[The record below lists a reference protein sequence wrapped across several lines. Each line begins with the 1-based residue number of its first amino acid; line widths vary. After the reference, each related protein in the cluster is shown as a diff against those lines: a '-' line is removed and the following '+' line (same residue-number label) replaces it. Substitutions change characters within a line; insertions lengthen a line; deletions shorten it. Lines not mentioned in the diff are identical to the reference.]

1 MQTGIAP
8 MLDLISALER
18 DSEEVLR
25 NEDVEAVHRIR
36 VASRRL
42 RAALTAFRS
51 ALPEE
56 DLKRWRE
63 AVKGITTLLGEARDL
78 DVQIEFL
85 DRFRRKVK
93 KEQERGIEQLL
104 ASKRE
109 ARLRLQPELVAS
121 LGRLKREATLD
132 PLRSF
137 LQAELKEGRSM
148 DLAKMEARR
157 MASRRIAKRVEG
169 LLELQWCVCL
179 PEEILAHHQMRIAAK
194 RLRYTLETFQPA
206 YYDAFKKPIAK
217 VRKLQDL
224 LGDMHD
230 CDVWIQHIEGLGN
243 GPETP
248 AFGAEARPGLQALL
262 SDRRSRRRQRY
273 RRFVEA
279 WEALVKADF
288 FDLLVSRAEQI
299 GPEREPL
306 GELERAV
313 EEGRL
318 VLLGDVHGN
327 LQALEAVIEH
337 AKGQEAGVFL
347 CTGDLVGYGAE
358 PEAVVKLVQKMAML
372 TVVGNFDLKTLRTLP
387 DLERSAG
394 GKRMAFTWTSA
405 HLSDG
410 AKSYLRSLPHELR
423 FRLLGRRFLIAHG
436 SPDSMDEHLG
446 PETPKKRLRELARV
460 AKADVVIVGHSHRP
474 FTRGVDE
481 TLFINPGSVGRQDDG
496 DPRAAYAI
504 LDLNSLAVEQ
514 YRIDYDLESAVEGIV
529 RNGLPEEFGQMLR
542 YGRSFEYLAASAPSE
557 PMDRGQ
563 ISEKLKAVEHVA
575 RSIHDDGG
583 HSEQVRRLSAQLFD
597 RLASLHN
604 LKAKDRYWLEAAAL
618 LHDVGWVEGQR
629 AHHKTSLRIILEEE
643 GLPFNK
649 RERRLVGS
657 IARYHRKALPNE
669 NHAHFHVLDE
679 EDRKR
684 VEMLAAML
692 RLADGLDATHRSV
705 VREVDCALQANK
717 AIFICHCQGD
727 HLREE
732 GEVRQKTD
740 LFEKAFARP
749 AEFEWREAE

>member
-1 MQTGIAP
+1 

-18 DSEEVLR
+18 DIDEVLR
-25 NEDVEAVHRIR
+25 DEDVEAVHRMR

-56 DLKRWRE
+56 DLRRWRE
-63 AVKGITTLLGEARDL
+63 AAKGITALLGEARDL

-85 DRFRRKVK
+85 DKFRRKVG
-93 KEQERGIEQLL
+93 KEQKRGIEQLL

-121 LGRLKREATLD
+121 LERLKREGTLE

-137 LQAELKEGRSM
+137 LQARMKEGRST
-148 DLAKMEARR
+148 DLAKLEARR
-157 MASRRIAKRVEG
+157 MASRRIAKRVKA
-169 LLELQWCVCL
+169 LLELQWCVRL

-206 YYDAFKKPIAK
+206 YDDEFEKPIAK

-224 LGDMHD
+224 LGELHD
-230 CDVWIQHIEGLGN
+230 CDVWIQHIQGLTD
-243 GPETP
+243 GPDSSALGT
-248 AFGAEARPGLQALL
+248 EAGPGLQALL
-262 SDRRSRRRQRY
+262 SDRRRRRRQRY

-279 WEALVKADF
+279 WEALVSADF

-306 GELERAV
+306 GKLERAV
-313 EEGRL
+313 EEGKL
-318 VLLGDVHGN
+318 ALLGDVHGN
-327 LQALEAVIEH
+327 LQALETVIEH
-337 AKGQEAGVFL
+337 AKGQGANVFL

-358 PEAVVKLVQKMAML
+358 PEAVVKLVQERGML
-372 TVVGNFDLKTLRTLP
+372 TVAGNFDLKVLRTLP
-387 DLERSAG
+387 DPERSADA
-394 GKRMAFTWTSA
+394 KRMAFTWTSA

-410 AKSYLRSLPHELR
+410 AKSYLRNLRRELR
-423 FRLLGRRFLIAHG
+423 LRLLGKRFLIAHG

-446 PETPKKRLRELARV
+446 PETPKKRLKELARM
-460 AKADVVIVGHSHRP
+460 AKADVVVVGHSHRP
-474 FTRGVDE
+474 FTRSVDE

-504 LDLNSLAVEQ
+504 LDLGTLEVEQ
-514 YRIDYDLESAVEGIV
+514 YRIDYDLESAVEAIE
-529 RNGLPEEFGQMLR
+529 RSGLPEEFGRMLR
-542 YGRSFEYLAASAPSE
+542 QGRSFEYLAASALPE
-557 PMDRGQ
+557 PRDRGQ
-563 ISEKLKAVEHVA
+563 ISERLQAVERVA

-597 RLASLHN
+597 QLASLHS

-643 GLPFNK
+643 GLPFSK
-649 RERRLVGS
+649 RERRMVGS

-669 NHAHFHVLDE
+669 SHAHFRALDE
-679 EDRKR
+679 GDRNR
-684 VEMLAAML
+684 VKLLAAML

-705 VREVDCALQANK
+705 VSQVDCTLLANK
-717 AIFICHCQGD
+717 ASFICHYRGDPLKEQG
-727 HLREE
+727 EA
-732 GEVRQKTD
+732 RQKAD
-740 LFEKAFARP
+740 LFEKVFARP
-749 AEFEWREAE
+749 AEFAWREAK

>member
-1 MQTGIAP
+1 
-8 MLDLISALER
+8 MLDLISALQR
-18 DSEEVLR
+18 DSDEVLR
-25 NEDVEAVHRIR
+25 NEDIEAVHRMR

-63 AVKGITTLLGEARDL
+63 AVKGITALLGEARDL

-109 ARLRLQPELVAS
+109 ARLRLQPELAAS
-121 LGRLKREATLD
+121 LGRLKREGALG

-137 LQAELKEGRSM
+137 LQAELQEGRST
-148 DLAKMEARR
+148 DLAKMEARV
-157 MASRRIAKRVEG
+157 MASRRTAKRVKA
-169 LLELQWCVCL
+169 LLELQWCVRL

-206 YYDAFKKPIAK
+206 YDGAFGKPIAK

-230 CDVWIQHIEGLGN
+230 CDVWIQHIQGLGD

-248 AFGAEARPGLQALL
+248 AFGEEARPGLQALL

-299 GPEREPL
+299 GPEREPW
-306 GELERAV
+306 GDLERAV

-337 AKGQEAGVFL
+337 AKEQGASVFL

-358 PEAVVKLVQKMAML
+358 PEAVVKLVQERGML
-372 TVVGNFDLKTLRTLP
+372 TVAGNFDLKTLRTLP
-387 DLERSAG
+387 DPDRTVG

-410 AKSYLRSLPHELR
+410 AKSFLRNLPRELR
-423 FRLLGRRFLIAHG
+423 FRLQGKRFLIAHG

-446 PETPKKRLRELARV
+446 PETPKKRLKELARV
-460 AKADVVIVGHSHRP
+460 AKADVVIMGHSHRP
-474 FTRGVDE
+474 FTRSVDE

-504 LDLNSLAVEQ
+504 LDLGSLEVEQ
-514 YRIDYDLESAVEGIV
+514 YRIDYDLESAVEAME
-529 RNGLPEEFGQMLR
+529 RSGLPEEFGQMLR
-542 YGRSFEYLAASAPSE
+542 QGRSFEYLAASAPSE
-557 PMDRGQ
+557 PWDRGQ
-563 ISEKLKAVEHVA
+563 ISKRLQAVERVA

-583 HSEQVRRLSAQLFD
+583 HSEQVRRLCAQLFD
-597 RLASLHN
+597 RLAGLHD

-643 GLPFNK
+643 GLPFSK
-649 RERRLVGS
+649 RERRMIGS
-657 IARYHRKALPNE
+657 IARYHRKALPNQS
-669 NHAHFHVLDE
+669 HAHFRALDE
-679 EDRKR
+679 EDRER
-684 VEMLAAML
+684 VRMLAAML

-705 VREVDCALQANK
+705 VSEVDCVLQANK
-717 AIFICHCQGD
+717 ASFICRYQGD
-727 HLREE
+727 HVREE
-732 GEVRQKTD
+732 GEARQKAD
-740 LFEKAFARP
+740 LFEKVFTLP
-749 AEFEWREAE
+749 VEFEWREAE